1 MTMLRRAGDNQN
13 TKNANKL
20 AKQLHRFAT
29 ATICL
34 GLTVSAALFD
44 VSGARADGLNP
55 PVFEIAQQDID
66 SQDNFLILQ
75 TNLHPPYQ
83 ELQNGLLGGYSIA
96 VLNCAFERMGVGYGL
111 AVAPRQRNR
120 DMVRSGRADGFFLA
134 RISDV
139 MDEYAVATHPLA
151 LEKWVWVSPSLK
163 SDDPRKAR
171 LPKPGE
177 FSTIGAILGSNEAE
191 WLSEQGYEDVMRVP
205 SISSLVSQV
214 AAGRVDFALV
224 DKHSFEIARNDLA
237 MGAEK
242 FLVQFER
249 YAPLVV
255 YFSKRYVELYPD
267 LLGKLNGVLEFCET
281 RPMNLE
287 PWERDAIERIQ
298 LPIVRQFAKSPELIR
313 NVRAVLRSERLPQDQ
328 KRVLDEE
335 WAAMARR
342 GLASTT
348 AQNILDNIL
357 SDYLRAFKI
366 SAGQQVAEAFVFD
379 LAGQI
384 VGMNRLTSDFDQSD
398 EAQYQMTESINRD
411 HALIADIRFDA
422 STRTFL
428 SQITVPIVDPE
439 TGATLA
445 ALTVGLDVSAALRP
459 ES

>member
-1 MTMLRRAGDNQN
+1 MLWHQI
-13 TKNANKL
+13 
-20 AKQLHRFAT
+20 AT
-29 ATICL
+29 ASLCF
-34 GLTVSAALFD
+34 GLILSIALFED
-44 VSGARADGLNP
+44 ADAQTNGLNP
-55 PVFEIAQQDID
+55 PAFETAQQDVD
-66 SQDNFLILQ
+66 HEDNFLILQ

-96 VLNCAFERMGVGYGL
+96 VLNCAFERIGIGYGL

-120 DMVRSGRADGFFLA
+120 EMVRSGRADGFFLA

-163 SDDPRKAR
+163 SDDLRTKR

-191 WLSEQGYEDVMRVP
+191 WLAEQGYEDVMRVP

-224 DKHSFEIARNDLA
+224 DKHSFEIARDELA
-237 MGAEK
+237 LGAEK
-242 FLVQFER
+242 FHLQFER

-255 YFSKRYVELYPD
+255 YFSKRYVELFPD
-267 LLGKLNGVLEFCET
+267 LLGKLNSVLEFCET

-342 GLASTT
+342 GMASAT
-348 AQNILDNIL
+348 AQNILDNTL
-357 SDYLRAFKI
+357 SDYLRVFKI
-366 SAGQQVAEAFVFD
+366 STGQQVAEAFVFD

-398 EAQYQMTESINRD
+398 EAQYQMIESINRD

-422 STRTFL
+422 STRAFL
-428 SQITVPIVDPE
+428 SQITVPIIDPE